1 VLSVALYIFFGLQTQ
16 APEAYTPFMLA
27 MNGLLGLKVFCGLS
41 IMFLY
46 FARET

>member
-1 VLSVALYIFFGLQTQ
+1 MSVALYIFLGLQHAT
-16 APEAYTPFMLA
+16 PEAYAPFMIA

-46 FARET
+46 FAKEA